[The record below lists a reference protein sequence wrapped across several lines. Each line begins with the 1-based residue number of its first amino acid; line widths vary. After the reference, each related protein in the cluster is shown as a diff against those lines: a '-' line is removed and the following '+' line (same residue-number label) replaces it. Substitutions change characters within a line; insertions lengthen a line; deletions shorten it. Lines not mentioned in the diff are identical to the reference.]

1 LREPSTIRAVIT
13 VEEALG
19 ILSEHISVGAA
30 EDVPVAEAGG
40 RVLARE
46 IRSDVDWPPF
56 DTSAMDG
63 YAVRIADVS
72 GPGAALAE
80 RSQGVAAGDLPG
92 ESLRPGEAV
101 RVMTGAPLPE
111 GTEAIVPVEQSE
123 RVSGRVRFHAAPA
136 RGAHIRR
143 KGESVAAGRA
153 LVPAGRRLTPGE
165 VALAA
170 LAGADPVRVVS
181 RPRLAIAV
189 TGNELVSASQRPSGA
204 QLRDSNGPMLMAL
217 CGRHGWPARALAGVR
232 DEPAAV
238 ERFFAEDFVEEF
250 LVTSGGV
257 SAGDHD
263 LLPEAA
269 ARSGF
274 EILFHK
280 VAVRPGRPIACARR
294 GQTVWFGLPG
304 NPVSASVGF
313 HLFVRHALDLREGDA
328 RPGAARACAKLAG
341 GVRGGARETYRD
353 ALLRRE
359 QGENLAEPI
368 ASAGSH
374 DIAAHARANAL
385 IRLPAGSGDLQPGSL
400 VECVLLEN

>member
-1 LREPSTIRAVIT
+1 VIT
-13 VEEALG
+13 VAEALE
-19 ILSEHISVGAA
+19 ILDTSVRPGPS
-30 EDVPVAEAGG
+30 EDVPVAESAG

-72 GPGAALAE
+72 GPGATLAE
-80 RSQGVAAGDLPG
+80 RPRGVGAGDLPG
-92 ESLRPGEAV
+92 DALRPGEAV

-111 GTEAIVPVEQSE
+111 GTEAIVPVEESE
-123 RVSGRVRFHAAPA
+123 RGPGEVRFHATPAP
-136 RGAHIRR
+136 GAHIRR
-143 KGESVAAGRA
+143 KGESVAAGRV
-153 LVPAGRRLTPGE
+153 LVPAGRRLTPGD
-165 VALAA
+165 VALGA

-181 RPRLAIAV
+181 RPGVEIAA
-189 TGNELVSASQRPSGA
+189 TGNELVSPSHRPSGG

-217 CGRHGWPARALAGVR
+217 CRRHGWPARALPRVR
-232 DEPAAV
+232 DDRAAV
-238 ERFFAEDFVEEF
+238 DRFFAEDRGKDF

-294 GQTVWFGLPG
+294 GETFWFGLPG

-328 RPGAARACAKLAG
+328 RPGAARASAKLASQ
-341 GVRGGARETYRD
+341 VRGGARETYRD
-353 ALLRRE
+353 ASLRSE
-359 QGENLAEPI
+359 QGENVVEPI

-374 DIAAHARANAL
+374 DIAAHSRANAL
-385 IRLPAGSGDLQPGSL
+385 IRLPADSGELKSGSL